1 MPRVVITVT
10 GRKEIEPERC
20 YTLRNQTAF
29 TALII
34 CFILQE
40 FQGSWVRIPPEQYAC
55 EKAKYQVYS
64 ADTHRC
70 IGTKKKLILLI
81 PDANLKSYYC
91 FICIYILIIDIQLKG
106 SLKW

>member
-1 MPRVVITVT
+1 MPCVVITVT

-55 EKAKYQVYS
+55 EKAKYRVYS
-64 ADTHRC
+64 ANTH
-70 IGTKKKLILLI
+70 KKIIILLI

-91 FICIYILIIDIQLKG
+91 FIFIYLLFIDIQLKG